1 MARAVYPVLRDR
13 TKAARSAATAD
24 GACCANLR
32 DVQEVTMGAFLFI
45 LLIVIAGVVLSRVIA
60 SRRAVHV
67 HDSDGRRVLPDSLD
81 AARILG
87 LVVVPVVLLILLA
100 SSFRVV
106 PVGHGLVI
114 FNTITKGFR
123 LARQGITFV
132 PPLICQTRDYDLRR
146 LEYTMSGVSGEGRKA
161 QIDDSLW
168 SPTQEG
174 LQVGIDLTVWHHLD
188 PDKVVAVHQKIGPD
202 YEDKIIRPAVRSVIR
217 LVISE
222 YPVMDVYSA
231 KRAKIQD
238 EINQRV
244 KALVEKDGFMV
255 DEVVL
260 RDVRFTPEFAKAIE
274 AKQIAQQSA
283 EQMKYTL
290 EKEEKE
296 AERKVIEARG
306 RANAIEVIN
315 KALAQNP
322 NYIKYLYVD
331 KLSDKISV
339 IVSDQNTIMDLKG
352 ILGERSK

>member
-1 MARAVYPVLRDR
+1 
-13 TKAARSAATAD
+13 
-24 GACCANLR
+24 
-32 DVQEVTMGAFLFI
+32 MGAFLFI
-45 LLIVIAGVVLSRVIA
+45 LLIVISGLVLQRVIA

-81 AARILG
+81 AARVLG
-87 LVVVPVVLLILLA
+87 LVAVPLVLFILLA
-100 SSFRVV
+100 TSFRVV

-132 PPLICQTRDYDLRR
+132 PPLISQTRDYDLRR

-161 QIDDSLW
+161 LIDDSLW

-231 KRAKIQD
+231 KRAVIQD
-238 EINQRV
+238 EINQRI
-244 KALVEKDGFMV
+244 KTLVEKDGFMI

-315 KALAQNP
+315 RALAQNP

-352 ILGERSK
+352 ILGERGK